1 MPALASLPGG
11 EASRPAADDALPGES
26 FVNANGIEI
35 CYQSLGDDDAPVIL
49 LIMGLGMQLVA
60 WPDEFCR
67 RLVEQGF
74 RVIRFDNRDTGRSTR
89 ILWRQRPRLLLAI
102 ARGLLGLPVP
112 APYLLADMA
121 DDAVG
126 LLDALQVPRAHIV
139 GVSLGGMVGQCL
151 AARHPQRVLSL
162 CSIMS
167 ATGNW
172 RSSLGKPTAL
182 RQLFGRPA
190 KPDCLRSRADHLLR
204 VFSVIGSPG
213 FPSDAVELRR
223 HVERGLRRAYH
234 PRGQAQQLLAVIAAG
249 DRRRELASI
258 RVPTLV
264 VHGADDP
271 LLPVSAGRE
280 TARLIPGAR
289 LQIIEGMGHDLAPG
303 VQALLLVAI
312 VEHCQQSYGDSIF
325 NSPYGETVHR
335 PDPAP
340 RRLGDT
346 DGN

>member
-1 MPALASLPGG
+1 MPPLASSPDGQG
-11 EASRPAADDALPGES
+11 TSRDAGDAHSGES
-26 FVNANGIEI
+26 FATANGIEI
-35 CYQSLGDDDAPVIL
+35 CYQSFGDAQAPAIL

-60 WPDEFCR
+60 WPDAFCLG
-67 RLVEQGF
+67 LVEQGF

-89 ILWRQRPRLLLAI
+89 IDWRPRPRLPLAI
-102 ARGLLGLPVP
+102 ARGLLGLPVA

-121 DDAVG
+121 DDAAG

-151 AARHPQRVLSL
+151 AARHAQQVLSL

-172 RSSLGKPTAL
+172 RTSLAKPGAL
-182 RQLFGRPA
+182 RQLLSRPA
-190 KPDCLRSRADHLLR
+190 RPDCLRSQADHLLR

-213 FPSDAVELRR
+213 FPSDVVELRR
-223 HVERGLRRAYH
+223 QVERGLRRAYH
-234 PRGQAQQLLAVIAAG
+234 PRGQVHQLLAVIAAG
-249 DRRRELASI
+249 DRRRELAAI

-264 VHGADDP
+264 VHGSDDP
-271 LLPVSAGRE
+271 LLPASAGRE

-303 VQALLLVAI
+303 VQALLIAAI
-312 VEHCQQSYGDSIF
+312 VEHCQS
-325 NSPYGETVHR
+325 R
-335 PDPAP
+335 
-340 RRLGDT
+340 
-346 DGN
+346 

>member
-1 MPALASLPGG
+1 MPGLALLAG
-11 EASRPAADDALPGES
+11 EEGSSPAVDDALPGES
-26 FVNANGIEI
+26 FVKANDIEI
-35 CYQSLGDDDAPVIL
+35 CYQSLGDEDAPVIL

-74 RVIRFDNRDTGRSTR
+74 RVIRFDNRDTGRSTH

-102 ARGLLGLPVP
+102 ARGLLRLPVP

-121 DDAVG
+121 DDAAG

-151 AARHPQRVLSL
+151 AARHPQHVLSL

-172 RSSLGKPTAL
+172 RSSLGKPAAL
-182 RQLFGRPA
+182 RQLLSRPA
-190 KPDCLRSRADHLLR
+190 KPDCLRSRADRLLR

-213 FPSDAVELRR
+213 FPSDAVDPRR
-223 HVERGLRRAYH
+223 PVQRGLRRAYH
-234 PRGQAQQLLAVIAAG
+234 PRGQVQQLLAVIAAG
-249 DRRRELASI
+249 DRRRELAAI

-280 TARLIPGAR
+280 TAQLIPGAR

-303 VQALLLVAI
+303 VQALLLAAI
-312 VEHCQQSYGDSIF
+312 VEHCRSSLA
-325 NSPYGETVHR
+325 SSEGEAGKCESVETRGCHESCM
-335 PDPAP
+335 AS
-340 RRLGDT
+340 
-346 DGN
+346 